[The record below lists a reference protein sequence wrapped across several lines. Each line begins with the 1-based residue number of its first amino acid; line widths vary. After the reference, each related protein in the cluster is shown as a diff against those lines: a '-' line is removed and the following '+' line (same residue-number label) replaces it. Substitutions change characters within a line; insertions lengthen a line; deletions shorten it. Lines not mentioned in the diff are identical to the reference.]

1 MPSTLPFH
9 NLITGISEIE
19 DSDNEARDQSKP
31 VMTAKKELIQQP
43 DIDKEKR
50 DETAEET
57 KPQTEAMNA
66 ETSEWDSSSEE
77 VSAPKPVL
85 ANLGKNAEKKM
96 GGSLPKR
103 TAKEEFDFDTSEATS
118 EFSSP
123 EQAKKMQK
131 VLSFWKR
138 FCALCSMLY
147 LKIVFMAEF
156 PLIIDLGDR
165 MDTVLDY

>member
-1 MPSTLPFH
+1 M
-9 NLITGISEIE
+9 E

-31 VMTAKKELIQQP
+31 VMTAKKESIQQP
-43 DIDKEKR
+43 DIDKEKLN
-50 DETAEET
+50 ETVEET
-57 KPQTEAMNA
+57 KQQTEAMNA

-96 GGSLPKR
+96 ERNLPKR
-103 TAKEEFDFDTSEATS
+103 TAKEEFDLDVDFDTSEATS

-131 VLSFWKR
+131 V
-138 FCALCSMLY
+138 
-147 LKIVFMAEF
+147 
-156 PLIIDLGDR
+156 
-165 MDTVLDY
+165 